1 VRSRSRPSEAS
12 VSPGGSDTD
21 RTRVAGRLDI
31 VKVIEHL
38 ANATK
43 PLVSVEIIPP
53 RRGGNVERIYEAVSS
68 LIPYEPPFIDIT
80 SHAGETVWDEVPGGT
95 FRRRV
100 TRKAPGTFGL
110 CAAIKYRFDID
121 PVPHVLCNGFT
132 REETEDALIELNY
145 LGIENVLAIRGDG
158 ERRPPAEGRSANE
171 GALELVGQVAAMN
184 RGEYLEELVESTP
197 TNFCIGVAAYPEKHA
212 EAPNLERDIAVL
224 LEKQRAGAEYAVTQ
238 LFYDNEVFFRFVKTA
253 RDQGVTIPIVP
264 GLKILTRRGHVTSIP
279 RVFNVSVPE
288 ALVAEVA
295 AVDDDGVAEV
305 GIRWAYEQTMQLF
318 EQGVPSA
325 HFYVMQDTG
334 PLVSL
339 LGMLKT
345 SVG

>member
-1 VRSRSRPSEAS
+1 
-12 VSPGGSDTD
+12 
-21 RTRVAGRLDI
+21 

-38 ANATK
+38 ANATR

-53 RRGGNVERIYEAVSS
+53 RRGGSVQRIYDAVSS
-68 LIPYEPPFIDIT
+68 LMPYEPPFIDIT
-80 SHAGETVWDEVPGGT
+80 SHAAETVWEEVSGGT
-95 FRRRV
+95 WRRRV

-110 CAAIKYRFDID
+110 CAAIKYRFDVD

-132 REETEDALIELNY
+132 REETEDSLIELHY

-158 ERRPPAEGRSANE
+158 ERRAPAEGRSANAN
-171 GALELVGQVAAMN
+171 ALELVGQVAAMN
-184 RGEYLEELVESTP
+184 RGQYLEELEVATP
-197 TNFCIGVAAYPEKHA
+197 SDFCIGVAAYPEKHE

-238 LFYDNEVFFRFVKTA
+238 LFYDNEVFFRFVKAA

-264 GLKILTRRGHVTSIP
+264 GLKILTRRSHLTTIP
-279 RVFNVSVPE
+279 THFNVSVPE
-288 ALVAEVA
+288 ALVGEVG
-295 AVDDDGVAEV
+295 AVTDERVPDV
-305 GIRWAYEQTMQLF
+305 GIRWAREQTVQLF

-339 LGMLKT
+339 LELLKRDL
-345 SVG
+345 

>member
-1 VRSRSRPSEAS
+1 
-12 VSPGGSDTD
+12 
-21 RTRVAGRLDI
+21 

-38 ANATK
+38 ANATN

-68 LIPYEPPFIDIT
+68 LLPYEPPFIDIT

-145 LGIENVLAIRGDG
+145 LGIENVLAIRGDA
-158 ERRPPAEGRSANE
+158 EARVPPEGRSVNAN
-171 GALELVGQVAAMN
+171 ALELVGQIAAMN
-184 RGEYLEELVESTP
+184 RGKYMVELEEATP
-197 TNFCIGVAAYPEKHA
+197 TDFSIGVACYPEKHE
-212 EAPNLERDIAVL
+212 EAPNLERDITFL
-224 LEKQRAGAEYAVTQ
+224 LEKQLAGAEYAVTQ
-238 LFYDNEVFFRFVKTA
+238 LFYDNELFFRFVKAA

-264 GLKILTRRGHVTSIP
+264 GLKILTRRSHVTNVP

-295 AVDDDGVAEV
+295 SVDDDRVADV

-339 LGMLKT
+339 LEMLKRAL
-345 SVG
+345 